1 MHVSH
6 TIYIKMNYYSQALNN
21 KRWGIYQEETLLAT
35 IGCHKTCQRI
45 LTLLKANK
53 SKNKRMRNKQDFYT
67 VKPNNKPKTSSKSRN
82 SKTKQILRSS
92 SLV

>member
-1 MHVSH
+1 
-6 TIYIKMNYYSQALNN
+6 MNYYSQALNN
-21 KRWGIYQEETLLAT
+21 KRWGIYQEQTLLAT

-53 SKNKRMRNKQDFYT
+53 SRRMRNQQDFYT
-67 VKPNNKPKTSSKSRN
+67 LQQDNKPKTSSKSKT
-82 SKTKQILRSS
+82 SKTKRMLRSS

>member
-1 MHVSH
+1 
-6 TIYIKMNYYSQALNN
+6 MNYYSQALNN

-53 SKNKRMRNKQDFYT
+53 SKKMRTQQDFYT
-67 VKPNNKPKTSSKSRN
+67 VKQNNKPTTSSKSRT
-82 SKTKQILRSS
+82 SKTKPILLSS